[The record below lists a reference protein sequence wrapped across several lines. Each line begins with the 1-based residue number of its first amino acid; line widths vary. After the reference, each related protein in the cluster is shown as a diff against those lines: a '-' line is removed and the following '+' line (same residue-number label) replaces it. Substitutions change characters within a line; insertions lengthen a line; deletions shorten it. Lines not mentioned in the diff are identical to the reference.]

1 MEIKTVH
8 TKGSTTDTVNKTLIQ
23 YGLELSK
30 TIHLLDNLLN
40 KYQVGVY
47 ATGEEEKAVNT
58 LKKYSTNAAY
68 YVLDYIRGESF
79 LKKELETAFELIKR
93 YQSEHDRL
101 P

>member
-8 TKGSTTDTVNKTLIQ
+8 TKGSTTDTVNETLIE
-23 YGLELSK
+23 YGLELSE
-30 TIHLLDNLLN
+30 TIYLLDNLLN

-47 ATGEEEKAVNT
+47 ATGEEEKDINT
-58 LKKYSTNAAY
+58 LKTYSTNAAY
-68 YVLDYIRGESF
+68 YVLEYIRGESF
-79 LKKELETAFELIKR
+79 LKKEIETAFKVIKR

>member
-8 TKGSTTDTVNKTLIQ
+8 TKGSTTDTVNETLIQ
-23 YGLELSK
+23 YGLELSE
-30 TIHLLDNLLN
+30 TVYLLDNLLN